1 MIPVLSDNYVYLLH
15 EPRQGV
21 TAAVD
26 PGEAGPVLEALR
38 RRGRHLDLVLVT
50 HHHGDHVGGL
60 AEVKAA
66 TGCAVVGP
74 RADAGRVAGLDRL
87 VGEGDRFGLGAFE
100 AHTLATPGHTRG
112 HVSYWLPD
120 AEALFCG
127 DTLFALG
134 CGRLLE
140 GDAPTMWGS
149 LQKLRDLPEATRAYC
164 GHEYTASN
172 ARFARSVDP
181 GNAELAR
188 RAEEVEAL
196 RSRGEPTLPTTIG
209 LERRTNPFL
218 RPEDQGIRAGL
229 GLGPDAEDRE
239 VFAELRRRKDRA

>member
-15 EPRQGV
+15 EPRDGL
-21 TAAVD
+21 TAVVD
-26 PGEAGPVLEALR
+26 PGVAAPVLKALDKHDR
-38 RRGRHLDLVLVT
+38 RLDLALIT

-66 TGCAVVGP
+66 TGCSVVGP
-74 RADAGRVAGLDRL
+74 RADAWRVPGLDRL
-87 VGEGDRFGLGAFE
+87 VDEGDSFSFGTLEVRA
-100 AHTLATPGHTRG
+100 LATPGHTLG
-112 HVSYWLPD
+112 HVSYWLPE

-140 GDAPTMWGS
+140 GDAPTMWRS
-149 LQKLRDLPEATRAYC
+149 LAKLRDLPEATRVYC
-164 GHEYTASN
+164 GHEYTQTN

-181 GNAELAR
+181 ENAELGH
-188 RAEEVEAL
+188 RAKEIDDL
-196 RSRGEPTLPTTIG
+196 RSRGTATLPTTVG

-218 RPEDQGIRAGL
+218 RPGDAAIRSRVGV
-229 GLGPDAEDRE
+229 GPEADDVA